1 MTVGGMA
8 GGNIILPSAILRSS
22 DIEILGSGLGSLSAE
37 DMKKLFDEVI
47 PEMFQLAA
55 GRKLEIDTTTIALK
69 DVESAWSMDI
79 PGGTRLVILV

>member
-8 GGNIILPSAILRSS
+8 GGNITLPSAILRSS

-37 DMKKLFDEVI
+37 DMKNLFGEVI

-55 GRKLEIDTTTIALK
+55 DSKLKIDTTTIALK

-79 PGGTRLVILV
+79 SGGTRLVILV